1 MKGNDQLPRD
11 SELRQEPSPDAGVRR
26 IRLLP
31 TELRNQIAAGE
42 VVERPASVLKELVEN
57 SLDAGADQIHV
68 ILEGGGQRLLLV
80 QDNGQGLARDELE
93 LAVTRH
99 ATSKLACLEDLSA
112 ISSFGFRGEA
122 LPSIASVSR
131 FSMSAEQ
138 GGEAWRI
145 DVEFGAITGQ
155 GPAALDQGARVE
167 VHDLFANIPA
177 RLKFLKTPAT
187 ELTRCQEILFRLALA
202 RRDAGFVLSTGAEAT
217 GKGGREI
224 FRLLKDQSLK
234 ERLMV
239 AWPPAVVQAMV
250 SFDYGAPPF
259 RVHGLAGA
267 PQKAQNRANRMFFY
281 VNGRPVQDR
290 LLLRAAQ
297 EAYKGRLLSREY
309 PQLVLFLELPPELVD
324 VNVHPAKTEV
334 RFREESTIFSHVRR
348 AVQQAVQRFELP
360 MMEEPEPGAPWLHQK
375 GELPVAPASPRSCWQ
390 HSLPRQAPPV
400 DHVRETPGPSS
411 MTSTFPQ
418 EHRPSLDDLLDTP
431 MPSRPPTDVNQH
443 MNFDPRAVPVPSF
456 PEPPH
461 PAEDSPFPGQ
471 GAVGPADSEV
481 SRLPPAPALDSTVGG
496 ITLLGRLAD
505 SYLVLKLGEQT
516 LALMDQHAAHE
527 RVLYARFAQG
537 RAPETQLLAL
547 PLELPLH
554 PSEAERLRSLWQELE
569 RLGFVL
575 EADATSVRVRGVP
588 ARFSAGQAK
597 EYLRAALAEQS
608 GGMEELWKLMAC
620 KAAVKAGDPLAHD
633 EAMQLIEAWAVTP
646 ERHYCP
652 HGRPV
657 LLSWELR
664 DLERLFKRRG

>member
-1 MKGNDQLPRD
+1 MTRGVARR
-11 SELRQEPSPDAGVRR
+11 SESAPEAGARR

-31 TELRNQIAAGE
+31 PELRNQIAAGE

-57 SLDAGADQIHV
+57 SLDAGADHIHV

-99 ATSKLACLEDLSA
+99 ATSKLTCLEDLAA

-131 FSMSAEQ
+131 FCLSAEQ

-145 DVEFGAITGQ
+145 DVEFGTITGQ
-155 GPAALDQGARVE
+155 GPAALERGARVE

-187 ELTRCQEILFRLALA
+187 ELMRCQETLFRLALA
-202 RRDAGFVLSTGAEAT
+202 RCDAGFVLSTGTEAA
-217 GKGGREI
+217 GKGGREL
-224 FRLLKDQSLK
+224 FRLLKDQTLK

-250 SFDYGAPPF
+250 SFDYSDPPF

-360 MMEEPEPGAPWLHQK
+360 VMGETEPDTPWPSRSGEPP
-375 GELPVAPASPRSCWQ
+375 ELPSAAMQGCRQ
-390 HSLPRQAPPV
+390 HFLPRHSPPV
-400 DHVRETPGPSS
+400 DHVREMPGPSS
-411 MTSTFPQ
+411 IASTLLQ
-418 EHRPSLDDLLDTP
+418 GRRPSLEDLLDAP
-431 MPSRPPTDVNQH
+431 LPERPVSQMNQYL
-443 MNFDPRAVPVPSF
+443 NFGPAPPPLS
-456 PEPPH
+456 PLHEPPH
-461 PAEDSPFPGQ
+461 PADVPPPDDMRRRISEEP
-471 GAVGPADSEV
+471 EV
-481 SRLPPAPALDSTVGG
+481 SGLLPAPALESTVAG

-505 SYLVLKLGEQT
+505 SYLVLKFGEQT
-516 LALMDQHAAHE
+516 LVLMDQHAAHE

-537 RAPETQLLAL
+537 APAETQLLAL

-554 PSEAERLRSLWQELE
+554 PAEAERLRALWQELE
-569 RLGFVL
+569 RLGFLL
-575 EADATSVRVRGVP
+575 EADATSLRVRGVP
-588 ARFSAGQAK
+588 SLFTAGQAK

-608 GGMEELWKLMAC
+608 GGMEELWKLMSC
-620 KAAVKAGDPLAHD
+620 KAAVKAGQPLARD
-633 EAMQLIEAWAVTP
+633 EALQLIEAWAKTP